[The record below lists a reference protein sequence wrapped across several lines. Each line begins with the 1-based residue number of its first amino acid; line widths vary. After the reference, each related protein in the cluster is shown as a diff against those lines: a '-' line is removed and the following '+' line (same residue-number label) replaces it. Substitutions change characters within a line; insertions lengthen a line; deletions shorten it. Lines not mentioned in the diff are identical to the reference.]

1 MRNYEDMT
9 REELIKILE
18 EEKNQREKQSIELRE
33 RIKELD
39 CLYGISEL
47 MERGGITEEELYQGI
62 IDLIPPAWFYPDITC
77 ARLIIG
83 PMEFKTENFMETEW
97 KLEKNITVYGIK
109 KGLIQIFYREGK
121 PDLFNGPFLKE
132 ENHLLKIIAERLGK
146 VIERTEAEK
155 ALKKQEE
162 TFRAITTL
170 SPEIITIVDRHGKIV
185 YTSPVFE
192 RFYGYSPEEVTGRE
206 AFIFIHPDDRNMII
220 ETFRDVLSNP
230 DKTRTVQYRNIRK
243 DGSSIWLEA
252 IAKNQIDNPSISGII
267 IITRDITDRK
277 IIETDSK
284 KAAESLIESEERL
297 RTLINSMPD
306 IVCFKD
312 GKGRWLEANEFDL
325 NLFQLTGVDYKGKK
339 DSELAPYSLFYR
351 EAFLTCEETD
361 EKAWMGKHYS
371 RGIEVIPRPN
381 GEEMAFDIIKVPTFY
396 PDGSRKGLVVVGRDI
411 TELKKAEEALKK
423 SEFELSVKNQIARI
437 FLTVDDNTMYGEVLD
452 IVLKVMNSKYGIFG
466 YLNESG
472 ELVCASLTR
481 EIWEKCMVTDKTI
494 IFPRENWKGIWG
506 RALSEGKSDYSNDS
520 LSIPEGHVPVRSALS
535 VPVVY
540 HGEVIGLF
548 TVANKPENYNE
559 TDRLLL
565 ESIADFVSPILQA
578 RLQRDRLEAER
589 NRLEKQLRQ
598 SQKMEAIGTLAGGIA
613 HDFNN
618 ILGSILGYTELSLM
632 DVQEDSLIWKNLK
645 ECIKASLRARDLVK
659 QILAVS
665 RKSEGQ
671 KELLQINL
679 IVKEAL
685 KLLRATIPTTIDIIP
700 DIDSHP
706 AVVLAD
712 ATHIHQIVMNL
723 CTNSAHSMRG
733 MRGSLEVSLKN
744 IEISERESHLY
755 NELTHGPYVRLTVKD
770 TGHGMTREVIEH
782 IFEPYFTTK
791 KQGEGSGLGLAV
803 VHGIVKSYRGEIRV
817 ESEPEKGSTFYIYL
831 PRVITDVKEEREREA
846 HLPCGK
852 ERVMI
857 VDDEEILV
865 NAMGKMLEKLGYT
878 VTIKNNTYD
887 LLGTFRKEPY
897 NFDLVITDQTMPQ
910 MTGIELAGE
919 LTGIR
924 PDIPIVLCS
933 GYTDI
938 ISMEKARE
946 TGIRDIL
953 KKPVTLQDLAGALE
967 SLFRGNK

>member
-9 REELIKILE
+9 REELITMVD
-18 EEKNQREKQSIELRE
+18 EEKNLRNKQAIELRE
-33 RIKELD
+33 RIKELN
-39 CLYGISEL
+39 CLYGISEV
-47 MERGGITEEELYQGI
+47 MERAYTKEEDLYQGI
-62 IDLIPPAWFYPDITC
+62 IDLIPRAMFYPDIAC

-83 PMEFKTENFMETEW
+83 TMEFKTDNFIETEW
-97 KLEKNITVYGIK
+97 KMEKAINV
-109 KGLIQIFYREGK
+109 KGKTSGFIQVFYREEK
-121 PDLFNGPFLKE
+121 TDLREWPFLME
-132 ENHLLKIIAERLGK
+132 ERHLINVIAERLGRI
-146 VIERTEAEK
+146 IERTEVEK
-155 ALKKQEE
+155 ILKKEE
-162 TFRAITTL
+162 EKFHAIATL
-170 SPEIITIVDRHGKIV
+170 SPEIITIIDINGKII

-192 RFYGYSPEEVTGRE
+192 TYYGRSPEEVTGKE
-206 AFIFIHPDDRNMII
+206 AFTFIHPDDRELVI
-220 ETFRDVLSNP
+220 ENFRELLAHP
-230 DKTRTVQYRNIRK
+230 EKIRTVQYRNLRK
-243 DGSSIWLEA
+243 DGTYVWLEA
-252 IAKNQIDNPSISGII
+252 IAKNQINNPAISGII

-277 IIETDSK
+277 KIETDSK
-284 KAAESLIESEERL
+284 KAAESLVESEERL

-339 DSELAPYSLFYR
+339 DSELADYSSFYR
-351 EAFLTCEETD
+351 EAFLTCEDTD
-361 EKAWMGKHYS
+361 EKAWMGKDYT
-371 RGIEVIPRPN
+371 RGIEVIPRPD
-381 GEEMAFDIIKVPTFY
+381 GKEMAFDIIKVPTFY

-411 TELKKAEEALKK
+411 TELKKTEEALKK

-437 FLTVDDNTMYGEVLD
+437 FITIDDNTMYGEVLE
-452 IVLKVMNSKYGIFG
+452 IVLKVMKSKYGIFG
-466 YLNESG
+466 FLNEEG

-481 EIWEKCMVTDKTI
+481 EIWEQCMVIDKTVV
-494 IFPRENWKGIWG
+494 FPRETWKGVWG
-506 RALSEGKSDYSNDS
+506 RALTEGKSACSNDN
-520 LSIPEGHVPVRSALS
+520 LTIPEGHIPVTGALS
-535 VPVVY
+535 VPIVY
-540 HGEVIGLF
+540 LGEVIGLF
-548 TVANKPENYNE
+548 TVANKAEHYNE

-665 RKSEGQ
+665 RKTEGQ

-685 KLLRATIPTTIDIIP
+685 KLLRATIPSTIEIIQ
-700 DIDSHP
+700 DIDKEP
-706 AVVLAD
+706 AAVFAD

-723 CTNSAHSMRG
+723 CTNSAHAMSGRK
-733 MRGSLEVSLKN
+733 GSLEVSLKN
-744 IEISERESHLY
+744 IEITDREAHLY
-755 NELTHGPYVRLTVKD
+755 NELTLGPYVKLTIKD
-770 TGHGMTREVIEH
+770 TGHGMTRDVIEH

-791 KQGEGSGLGLAV
+791 KHGEGSGLGLAV

-817 ESEPEKGSTFYIYL
+817 ESEPEKGSTFYIYI
-831 PRVITDVKEEREREA
+831 PRVITDIKEEIETA
-846 HLPCGK
+846 SPLPCGK
-852 ERVMI
+852 ERILI
-857 VDDEEILV
+857 VDDEELLV

-878 VTIKNNTYD
+878 VIVKNNTYD
-887 LLGTFRKEPY
+887 LLGTFRKEPH

-924 PDIPIVLCS
+924 PDIPVILCS

-953 KKPVTLQDLAGALE
+953 KKPVTIQDLAGALE
-967 SLFRGNK
+967 NLFRGNK

>member
-1 MRNYEDMT
+1 MKNYEDMT

-18 EEKNQREKQSIELRE
+18 EEKTHRSKQSIELRE
-33 RIKELD
+33 RIKELN
-39 CLYGISEL
+39 CLYGISGL
-47 MERGGITEEELYQGI
+47 IERKYLKEEELYQGI

-77 ARLIIG
+77 VRLVIG
-83 PMEFKTENFMETEW
+83 TQEFKTENFIETEW
-97 KLEKNITVYGIK
+97 KLGKDITVHGRRC
-109 KGLIQIFYREGK
+109 GLIEIFYREEK
-121 PDLFNGPFLKE
+121 PDLFEGPFLE
-132 ENHLLKIIAERLGK
+132 EERHLINIISERLGR
-146 VIERTEAEK
+146 VIERSRAEES
-155 ALKKQEE
+155 LKKEE
-162 TFRAITTL
+162 EKFHAITTL
-170 SPEIITIVDRHGKIV
+170 SPEIISIVDRHGRII

-192 RFYGYSPEEVTGRE
+192 TFYGISPEDVIGKE
-206 AFIFIHPDDRNMII
+206 AFIFIHPDDRQSVIKIFREILSQPDII
-220 ETFRDVLSNP
+220 H
-230 DKTRTVQYRNIRK
+230 TVRYRNLRK
-243 DGSSIWLEA
+243 DGTYIWLEA
-252 IAKNQIDNPSISGII
+252 IAKNQLNNPSISGVI

-277 IIETDSK
+277 KIETDSE
-284 KAAESLIESEERL
+284 KAAESLGESEERL

-339 DSELAPYSLFYR
+339 DSELADYSSFYR
-351 EAFLTCEETD
+351 EAFLTCEESD
-361 EKAWMGKHYS
+361 EKAWMGKDYS
-371 RGIEVIPRPN
+371 RGIEVIPRPD
-381 GEEMAFDIIKVPTFY
+381 GKEMAFDIIKVPTFY

-411 TELKKAEEALKK
+411 TELKKTEEALKK
-423 SEFELSVKNQIARI
+423 SEFELSIKNQIAKI
-437 FLTVDDNTMYGEVLD
+437 FLTIDDNTMYGEVLD
-452 IVLKVMNSKYGIFG
+452 IVLKVMKSRYGIFG
-466 YLNESG
+466 FINEEG

-481 EIWEKCMVTDKTI
+481 EIWEKCMVIDKTI
-494 IFPRENWKGIWG
+494 VFPRETWKGVWG
-506 RALSEGKSDYSNDS
+506 RALLEGKSGYSNDS
-520 LSIPEGHVPVRSALS
+520 LSIPEGHVPVTRALS

-540 HGEVIGLF
+540 HGETIGLF
-548 TVANKPENYNE
+548 TVANKTEYYNE
-559 TDRLLL
+559 ADRLLL

-589 NRLEKQLRQ
+589 NRLEIQLRQ

-685 KLLRATIPTTIDIIP
+685 KLLRATIPSTIEIIHE
-700 DIDSHP
+700 IDKHP
-706 AVVLAD
+706 AAVLAD

-723 CTNSAHSMRG
+723 CTNSAHAMRG
-733 MRGSLEVSLKN
+733 RRGSLEVNLKN
-744 IEISERESHLY
+744 IEITERESNLY
-755 NELTHGPYVRLTVKD
+755 HELSNGPYVRLTVKD

-791 KQGEGSGLGLAV
+791 KHGEGSGLGLAV

-817 ESEPEKGSTFYIYL
+817 DSEPEKGSTFYIYL
-831 PRVITDVKEEREREA
+831 PRVITDVREERETEIP
-846 HLPCGK
+846 LPCGK
-852 ERVMI
+852 ERILI
-857 VDDEEILV
+857 VDDEEILLS
-865 NAMGKMLEKLGYT
+865 AMGKMLEKLGYT
-878 VTIKNNTYD
+878 VITKNSCYD
-887 LLGTFRKEPY
+887 LMGTFRKEAHK
-897 NFDLVITDQTMPQ
+897 FDLVITDQTMPD
-910 MTGIELAGE
+910 MTGIELAKE

-924 PDIPIVLCS
+924 PDIPIILCS

-967 SLFRGNK
+967 NLFRGEK

>member
-9 REELIKILE
+9 REELITIIE
-18 EEKNQREKQSIELRE
+18 EEKNLRNKQSIELRE

-39 CLYGISEL
+39 CLYDISEI
-47 MERGGITEEELYQGI
+47 MERTSIKEKELYQGI
-62 IDLIPPAWFYPDITC
+62 IDLIPRAMFYPDIAC
-77 ARLIIG
+77 ARLIIKK
-83 PMEFKTENFMETEW
+83 MEFKTYNFIETDWKMEREI
-97 KLEKNITVYGIK
+97 NVNGMRS
-109 KGLIQIFYREGK
+109 GLIQVFYREEK
-121 PDLFNGPFLKE
+121 PDMLEGHFLQE
-132 ENHLLKIIAERLGK
+132 EKHLINVIAERLGRI
-146 VIERTEAEK
+146 IERTEVEK
-155 ALKKQEE
+155 ILNKEKEK
-162 TFRAITTL
+162 FHAIATL
-170 SPEIITIVDRHGKIV
+170 SPEIITIIDINGKII

-192 RFYGYSPEEVTGRE
+192 TYYRWLPEEVKGKDAFAFIYPDDRE
-206 AFIFIHPDDRNMII
+206 AFIENFKEI
-220 ETFRDVLSNP
+220 LSSP
-230 DKTRTVQYRNIRK
+230 DKILTVQYRNLRK
-243 DGSSIWLEA
+243 DGTYIWLESVS
-252 IAKNQIDNPSISGII
+252 KNQINNPAIAGVIS
-267 IITRDITDRK
+267 ITRDITDRK
-277 IIETDSK
+277 KIEIDSK
-284 KAAESLIESEERL
+284 KAAESLVESEERL

-339 DSELAPYSLFYR
+339 DSELAEYSSFYR
-351 EAFLTCEETD
+351 EAFLMCEDTD
-361 EKAWMGKHYS
+361 EKAWMGKDYS
-371 RGIEVIPRPN
+371 RGIEVIPRPD
-381 GEEMAFDIIKVPTFY
+381 GKEMAFDIIKVPTFY

-411 TELKKAEEALKK
+411 TELKKTEEALKK
-423 SEFELSVKNQIARI
+423 SEFEISVKNQIAKI
-437 FLTVDDNTMYGEVLD
+437 FLTIDDNTMYGEVLD
-452 IVLKVMNSKYGIFG
+452 IVLKVMKSKYGIFG
-466 YLNESG
+466 FLNEGG

-481 EIWEKCMVTDKTI
+481 EIWEQCMVIDKTI
-494 IFPRENWKGIWG
+494 VFPRETWKGVWG
-506 RALSEGKSDYSNDS
+506 RALIEGKSACSNDS
-520 LSIPEGHVPVRSALS
+520 LTIPEGHVPVTGALS
-535 VPVVY
+535 VPIVY
-540 HGEVIGLF
+540 HSEVIGLF
-548 TVANKPENYNE
+548 TVANKTEHYNE

-632 DVQEDSLIWKNLK
+632 DVQEGSLIWKNLK

-685 KLLRATIPTTIDIIP
+685 KLLRATIPSTIEIIQ
-700 DIDSHP
+700 DIDKDP
-706 AVVLAD
+706 AAVLAD

-723 CTNSAHSMRG
+723 CTNSAHAMSGR
-733 MRGSLEVSLKN
+733 RGSLEVSLKN
-744 IEISERESHLY
+744 IEITDKESHLY
-755 NELTHGPYVRLTVKD
+755 NELPQGPYVKLTIKD
-770 TGHGMTREVIEH
+770 TGHGMTRDVIDH

-791 KQGEGSGLGLAV
+791 KHGEGSGLGLAV

-831 PRVITDVKEEREREA
+831 PRVITAIKEEIETKA
-846 HLPCGK
+846 PLPCGK
-852 ERVMI
+852 ERILI

-878 VTIKNNTYD
+878 VIVKNNAYD
-887 LLGTFRKEPY
+887 LLGTFCKEPH

-924 PDIPIVLCS
+924 PDIPVVLCS

-967 SLFRGNK
+967 NLFRGNN